1 MNKLQCE
8 LCGSTD
14 IVKEGEFYVCQ
25 HCGCKYTKEDAKVL
39 VSGKVDVSGSTVKVD
54 SESAEQLGYKMEQG
68 RIKARKENEI
78 ARLKR
83 IDRANLMSA
92 SFYMALAGV
101 AGIVLSIYTS
111 TTTLLIPAVICL
123 VLGVAGLIILKLRK

>member
-123 VLGVAGLIILKLRK
+123 VLGVAGLIILKLRE

>member
-1 MNKLQCE
+1 MKKLQCE

-39 VSGKVDVSGSTVKVD
+39 VSGNVDVSGSTVKID
-54 SESAEQLGYKMEQG
+54 SESAEQLGYQMEQG

-83 IDRANLMSA
+83 IDRDNWTSA
-92 SFYMALAGV
+92 SVYLALAGV

-123 VLGVAGLIILKLRK
+123 AVGVVALILLKRKK

>member
-1 MNKLQCE
+1 MKKLQCE

-14 IVKEGEFYVCQ
+14 IVKEGEFYVCR

-39 VSGKVDVSGSTVKVD
+39 VSGNVDVSGSTVKID
-54 SESAEQLGYKMEQG
+54 SESAEQLGYQMEQG

-83 IDRANLMSA
+83 IDRDNWTSA
-92 SFYMALAGV
+92 SVYLALAGV

-123 VLGVAGLIILKLRK
+123 AVGVVGLVILKLRK